1 MQHPYP
7 PFDSLPIDKT
17 GPRGNAWGLWGPEDQ
32 LGTLNHLTSSR
43 VRDAAKS
50 EIQTGD
56 RVSLNWPIEGA
67 AYPRFQHPRKRLEVT
82 LINKEPRVAAFD
94 DEWAFNTQCSSQWDG
109 CRHYGY
115 QETRQFYMGRT
126 AADFTSNP
134 DANSVHHMAQKGI
147 AGRAVFI
154 DWYRWKTVVQGTSE
168 ADIDTTSTY
177 AIPFTELRD
186 AAVWQGTPLG
196 TMQAGDMLIIRSG
209 YLRQYA
215 AMRGP
220 RRAELDAQYQQTKP
234 SNIGVAAGPGLLRFL
249 WEKQIAAV
257 AGDSRSFE
265 AWPCEGAAKEWHLHQ
280 WLLAG
285 WGMPIG
291 ELWDLEALSE
301 ECVRLGR
308 WRFFLTSAPMNVRG
322 GVASPPNALAFF

>member
-1 MQHPYP
+1 MQQPYVL
-7 PFDSLPIDKT
+7 FDDLPIDKA
-17 GPRGNAWGLWGPEDQ
+17 GPRGNAWGLWGPDDQ
-32 LGTLNHLTSSR
+32 LGTLNHLTPAR

-56 RVSLNWPIEGA
+56 RVSLNWSLEGA
-67 AYPRFQHPRKRLEVT
+67 RYPRFQHPRKRLEVT
-82 LINKEPRVAAFD
+82 LINKEPRIAAFD

-115 QETRQFYMGRT
+115 QDSRRFYMGRT
-126 AADFTSNP
+126 AVDFTSDP
-134 DANSVHHMAQKGI
+134 DANSVHHMSQAGI
-147 AGRAVFI
+147 AGRAIFI
-154 DWYRWKTVVQGTSE
+154 DWYRWKTSVQGTPE
-168 ADIDTTSTY
+168 ADIDTTSAY

-186 AAVWQGTPLG
+186 AATWQGTPLDAA
-196 TMQAGDMLIIRSG
+196 QPGDMLVVRSG

-215 AMRGP
+215 HMGDT
-220 RRAELDAQYQQTKP
+220 RRATLDAHYETTKP
-234 SNIGVAAGPGLLRFL
+234 ANIGVEAGPDLLRFL
-249 WEKQIAAV
+249 WETQIAAV

-265 AWPCEGAAKEWHLHQ
+265 AWPCPDAEWQLHQ

-291 ELWDLEALSE
+291 ELWDLEALSR
-301 ECVRLGR
+301 ECARLGR

-322 GVASPPNALAFF
+322 GVASPPNALAFL